1 MIMNYTLISS
11 QCSFFALATRGSSQT
26 DHSTAQRPRQNAEE
40 DKHLKSEERA
50 ESEEPEGVFT
60 EAECEP
66 GVCGRDNQRTALR
79 RQGCQGYQ

>member
-1 MIMNYTLISS
+1 MLFLCFGY
-11 QCSFFALATRGSSQT
+11 QRDSSQT